1 MEFSKCLIL
10 KVQSMSFN
18 YTLSIHWQYQR
29 QNGGTHE
36 IGTIAKLQ

>member
-1 MEFSKCLIL
+1 MPDHKAKKKS
-10 KVQSMSFN
+10 SFN